1 MLINENQRMTG
12 EQDKLVKLARIQK
25 ELIDTTIKNKGSAD
39 ITIKIRDGVIVWAET
54 SSIKKLRVNFKL

>member
-1 MLINENQRMTG
+1 MTG